1 MALPPHFF
9 DGHNDTLLH
18 LHLPD
23 RGQGRSFFASS
34 ELGHIDLPRART
46 ANYAGGFFA
55 IFVPGE
61 GDVEVIETADGYEV
75 PLADAIDTER
85 ATQFTYDVLERLYR
99 LETEANGAVRVVR
112 DMATLTACLADDA
125 LAVVVH
131 LEGAEAVDPDLS
143 NLDFLYAAGVRSIG
157 LTWSRPNAFA
167 HGVPYQYPH
176 SPDTGPGLTDA
187 GRDLVRACNDRGIVL
202 DLAHLNEAG
211 FFDVAELSD
220 DPLVVSH
227 TGAFALNETTR
238 SLTDEQLDAVAQSG
252 GVVGITLCVTNIRAD
267 ADNNADT
274 PIATF
279 IDHIEYVAER
289 IGVEHVAI
297 GTDFDGAVIP
307 DAVGDVTGMPAV
319 FAALR
324 ERGFNEEA
332 IRKIASE
339 NWVRVLDETW
349 A

>member
-1 MALPPHFF
+1 MTHPPLFF

-18 LHLPD
+18 LHLPE
-23 RGQGRSFFASS
+23 RGQGRSFFEAS
-34 ELGHIDLPRART
+34 ELGHIDLPRARA
-46 ANYAGGFFA
+46 ANYAGGLFA
-55 IFVPGE
+55 IFAPGDGTAE
-61 GDVEVIETADGYEV
+61 IIETADGYEV
-75 PLADAIDTER
+75 PLADAIDTGR
-85 ATQFTYDVLERLYR
+85 ANRVTYDVLERLYR
-99 LETEANGAVRVVR
+99 LETEADGAVRVVR
-112 DMATLTACLADDA
+112 DTADLTACLADDA

-131 LEGAEAVDPDLS
+131 LEGAEAVEPDLS

-157 LTWSRPNAFA
+157 LTWSRPNAFG

-211 FFDVAELSD
+211 FFDVAALSD

-238 SLTDEQLDAVAQSG
+238 SLTDEQLDTVEKSG
-252 GVVGITLCVTNIRAD
+252 GVVGITFCVTNIRAD
-267 ADNNADT
+267 ADNNPDT
-274 PIATF
+274 AISTF
-279 IDHIEYVAER
+279 VDHIEYVAAR

-297 GTDFDGAVIP
+297 GTDFDGATVP

-319 FAALR
+319 FAALG
-324 ERGFNEEA
+324 ERGFSEEA
-332 IRKIASE
+332 IRKIAFE
-339 NWVRVLDETW
+339 NWVRVLEETW
-349 A
+349 T